1 MLSAM
6 SNSATY
12 GGNAT
17 SEEGAFGEALNA
29 LLPPL
34 PDDAHKYTRG
44 SLLVLA
50 GSRRFPGAAVL
61 AARAAARAGA
71 GYVTLAIPEP
81 AATVA
86 QTHLLSVPVIAAP
99 AIDGAFAADAWE
111 SIRTQVTH
119 LDAIVLGP
127 GLTVTPST
135 SLFVQVV
142 LQEAHDAQR
151 ELPVLLDADALNILS
166 AFVRQ
171 GWQGFHPEAS
181 TEASTEVSTE
191 ESTET
196 PDMTFVLTPHAGEL
210 KRLCE
215 ATGTFSTL
223 QLAKMLQAIVVAK
236 GPQTHIVS
244 SAREYCSTSGTSA
257 LAKAGTGD
265 VLAGIIGSFIAQG
278 ATPFDAAVL
287 GVEVHG
293 RAGQLAE
300 NALGRRA
307 VCAEDVI
314 EAIPAVLQRI
324 ERRQ

>member
-1 MLSAM
+1 MPRDTLI
-6 SNSATY
+6 TL
-12 GGNAT
+12 GENAT
-17 SEEGAFGEALNA
+17 PGEWAFDRALSA

-86 QTHLLSVPVIAAP
+86 QTHLLSIPVIAAP
-99 AIDGAFAADAWE
+99 AVDGVFAADAWE
-111 SIRTQVTH
+111 YLRDQLTH

-135 SLFVQVV
+135 SAFVQAV
-142 LQEAHDAQR
+142 LREAHDAQKA
-151 ELPVLLDADALNILS
+151 LPVLLDADALNILS
-166 AFVRQ
+166 ALARQ
-171 GWQGFHPEAS
+171 GWRGLCPETS
-181 TEASTEVSTE
+181 P
-191 ESTET
+191 ET
-196 PDMTFVLTPHAGEL
+196 SDATLVLTPHAGEL

-215 ATGTFSTL
+215 ATETSDARR
-223 QLAKMLQAIVVAK
+223 LAEALQAIVVAK
-236 GPQTHIVS
+236 GPQTHIISVT
-244 SAREYCSTSGTSA
+244 REHRSTSGTSA

-265 VLAGIIGSFIAQG
+265 VLAGVIGSFIAQG
-278 ATPFDAAVL
+278 ANPFEAAML
-287 GVEVHG
+287 GVEAHG
-293 RAGQLAE
+293 RAGRLAE
-300 NALGRRA
+300 KALGRRA

-314 EAIPAVLQRI
+314 ETIPAVLQEI
-324 ERRQ
+324 ETRR